1 MKSIL
6 GDDKQVACISCGLQ
20 SGEIK
25 LFGEKIVETEH
36 FDVSQDYEI
45 PIPGFFILASK
56 EHKAGLADFS
66 QKESYELMD
75 LLRRTRIAMK
85 EALGIEYIH
94 LIQEED
100 SVTRD
105 SHFHIWLMP
114 RYEWMKSFGA
124 RVSSARDVI
133 KHAKANMK
141 TDEHLEEVRSAITK
155 TKDYFERE
163 F

>member
-6 GDDKQVACISCGLQ
+6 GDETRVKCISCGLQ
-20 SGEIK
+20 SGEIR
-25 LFGEKIVETEH
+25 LYGNVIAETEH

-56 EHKAGLADFS
+56 EHKKGFEDFS
-66 QKESYELMD
+66 IEESRELAD
-75 LLRRTRIAMK
+75 LLRRVRIAMK

-114 RYEWMKSFGA
+114 RYEWMNQFGT
-124 RVSSARDVI
+124 RVSSARDII
-133 KHAKANMK
+133 KHAKENMK
-141 TDEHLEEVRSAITK
+141 TEENLKETSQAIQK
-155 TKDYFERE
+155 CKNFLVQ
-163 F
+163 